1 MNGMEYVFEFVGL
14 EPEQVV
20 LTNLREMKL
29 IVLGE
34 LISKWKG
41 PAPHAIFH
49 NLRSLEVYECTEL
62 KTLFTSDVAQS
73 LMQLED
79 LSVESCSSLTRVI
92 EASEEIENKKI
103 VLPELKDL
111 FLKDLPELT
120 IKVLH

>member
-34 LISKWKG
+34 LISIWKG

-49 NLRSLEVYECTEL
+49 NLRSLEVRL
-62 KTLFTSDVAQS
+62 
-73 LMQLED
+73 
-79 LSVESCSSLTRVI
+79 
-92 EASEEIENKKI
+92 
-103 VLPELKDL
+103 
-111 FLKDLPELT
+111 
-120 IKVLH
+120 